1 MTLFYNTEK
10 LKEEIGIISTCC
22 WCYTGFKTRHGVVGV
37 IQVSRLD
44 MVLLVLY
51 RFQDS
56 TWCCWCYTGFNL
68 KSFRE
73 LYLQVYIHTCR

>member
-44 MVLLVLY
+44 MVLLVKSMLCIISCI
-51 RFQDS
+51 D
-56 TWCCWCYTGFNL
+56 TGFSRIHL
-68 KSFRE
+68 K
-73 LYLQVYIHTCR
+73 